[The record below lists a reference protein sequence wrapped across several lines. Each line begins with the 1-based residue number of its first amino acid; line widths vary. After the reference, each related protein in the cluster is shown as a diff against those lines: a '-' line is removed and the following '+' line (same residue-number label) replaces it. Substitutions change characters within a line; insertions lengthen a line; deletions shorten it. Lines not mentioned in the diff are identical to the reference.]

1 MIVCACDVASFISL
15 CHVERSEKSFLQIKE
30 ERAMRQKTER
40 QKQKKELSMRKQ
52 TQLFK
57 VDGGLLMFL
66 PFFMVGVT
74 YMRNDY
80 HKKGQ
85 IVKMLSQDESYQK
98 L

>member
-1 MIVCACDVASFISL
+1 
-15 CHVERSEKSFLQIKE
+15 
-30 ERAMRQKTER
+30 
-40 QKQKKELSMRKQ
+40 
-52 TQLFK
+52 
-57 VDGGLLMFL
+57 MFL

-85 IVKMLSQDESYQK
+85 IVKILSQDESYQK